1 MRTVTL
7 PEGLASPPTPGSAV
21 PAETLALLTRLIGFD
36 STSDRS
42 NLPVIRFIADYL
54 DQHGVT
60 YRLSHNA
67 AGDKA
72 NIHAVIG
79 TPGPGGLALSGHV
92 DTVPVEGQSWT
103 ADPFTLRRDGGKLY
117 GRGTADMKGFV
128 AACLA
133 AVPDLKA
140 ADLVRPVHLF
150 ISYDEEISCNGA
162 RRLIEDVAESGWR
175 PDACLVGE
183 PTLLQPVTGHKGRLA
198 LRVTARGRAGHSA
211 MPGRG
216 VNAVQAVAEAVS
228 YIAREAERLATHGPF
243 VPGFDPPHST
253 CQVGRMGG
261 GTGINIIPDEAWF
274 EMEWR
279 TVPGDDFFAEVE
291 RLRAFAAREIEPA
304 MKAVDPAAGFTFE
317 VLNWI
322 PGLAPA
328 ADQSLADTLRQATGR
343 NSAGMVSYGTEAGL
357 YQEAGIPTIVCG
369 PGSITQAHQGDEWI
383 AESELAAC
391 DRFIR
396 QMAERV
402 CR

>member
-1 MRTVTL
+1 MHTL
-7 PEGLASPPTPGSAV
+7 S
-21 PAETLALLTRLIGFD
+21 PAEAAPFLGTETAEAPADTIALLERLVGFNT
-36 STSDRS
+36 TSDRS
-42 NLPVIRFIADYL
+42 NLAIIGFIAAYL
-54 DQHGVT
+54 ERHEVS
-60 YRLSHNA
+60 YRLSHNP

-79 TPGPGGLALSGHV
+79 APGPGGLALSGHV

-103 ADPFTLRRDGGKLY
+103 SDPFRLRAAEGRLF

-128 AACLA
+128 ASCLA
-133 AVPDLKA
+133 AVPHLKA
-140 ADLVRPVHLF
+140 AGLSRPVHLF
-150 ISYDEEISCNGA
+150 ISYDEEISCDGA
-162 RRLIEDVAESGWR
+162 RRLIRDMDESGWR

-183 PTLLQPVTGHKGRLA
+183 PSLMQPITGHKGRLA
-198 LRVTARGRAGHSA
+198 LRVTVRGRAGHSSQ
-211 MPGRG
+211 PEHG
-216 VNAVQAVAEAVS
+216 VNAVQAAAAAIAFV
-228 YIAREAERLATHGPF
+228 AREERRFAAEGPF

-261 GTGINIIPDEAWF
+261 GSGINIIADEAWF

-291 RLRAFAAREIEPA
+291 RLRQFVTQEIEPA
-304 MKAVDPAAGFTFE
+304 MKAVDPASGFFFE

-322 PGLAPA
+322 PGLAPQA
-328 ADQSLADTLRQATGR
+328 NDPLGDTVRQVTGR
-343 NSAGMVSYGTEAGL
+343 NSSGFVSYGTEAGL

-369 PGSITQAHQGDEWI
+369 PGNIAQAHQGDEWI
-383 AESELAAC
+383 AASELLAC